1 VWDTLNTEYGGSDAG
16 IELYIIELYHDY
28 QMVDGKSVITQA
40 HEIQCMVNELG
51 HLKIVV
57 PNEFVAGGFIAKLPP
72 SWRDFATA
80 LKHKRVHMSIS
91 DLITSLDVEKKAQAK
106 DGQSKGAEGQTSTN
120 MVHQTQSHGKGK
132 GKAKQNQNNSK
143 PKQIT
148 LLKRRRRIRSMRV
161 ALYADLLIIGQK
173 SVQTEKE
180 ENLNMSRRL
189 RTWLY
194 PALEVELVGM
204 VIYHMF
210 FQCFNLPLGGLILVQ
225 IFMCVLMLHYSL
237 LTTSPGILL

>member
-1 VWDTLNTEYGGSDAG
+1 VWDTLNIEYGGSDAG

-40 HEIQCMVNELG
+40 HEIQCMVNELR

-57 PNEFVAGGFIAKLPP
+57 PNEFVVGGFIVKLPP

-91 DLITSLDVEKKAQAK
+91 DLLTSLDVEEKAQAN

-132 GKAKQNQNNSK
+132 DKAKQNQNNSK

-161 ALYADLLIIGQK
+161 ALYTDLLIIGQK

-180 ENLNMSRRL
+180 ENINMSRRL

-194 PALEVELVGM
+194 PTLEVELVGM

-237 LTTSPGILL
+237 LTKSPGILP